1 MIQCNYNTNLKS
13 YNLSS
18 PMNCSSLASSSATTT
33 SSSSHQQHGTA
44 SDASSVYS
52 NSEASSLQ
60 NTLIQHTQKPQSR
73 LQQPQMNLNRF
84 GFKPASSA
92 AVSLQT
98 SKQVKNPTSP
108 LPDSIPAKKSL
119 TKLYIDESKQ
129 LETSKNQ
136 STDKSKRLESPS
148 RPMLKPPNS
157 VAISKQT
164 NNVRK
169 KTESPKELKNTEI
182 RKSGMKESSSVSSIS
197 STTSS
202 NLSSTNQSKTKS
214 VKTKSNLPN
223 PKTLLK
229 PPATTTT
236 TKIASPKPQFQ
247 SNLIKPPS
255 IAINNSNNQHKRRL
269 FNPYMPNPSISS
281 NVNNK
286 NLNANEST
294 NNSSKENTL
303 IINSAETII
312 KKTDGTS
319 MESNQNEIKKS
330 HKFKLYNNSSNSKTQ
345 MNVLKNL
352 KISKMPVKSYSLT
365 SNIAAPIS
373 KKSSSIQSPSKPQ
386 KTVDLESISQ
396 NNNRKQCQ
404 ESLTLNENLIKREDS
419 AYCSSTSS
427 TVSSQE
433 VEINKFPMNNMIQSK
448 SNSEFSSHEEQADEL
463 SNCAQ
468 LEKPQSP
475 ELNKINSIKIDDI
488 IVSQKFELESKDI
501 GTETVNNKN
510 EHEKPDETE
519 PDLIPSQDAKDD
531 QTSELISKNSNQHQ
545 PIGKQ
550 NSIKESIGELNQLMS
565 TSSIG
570 TNFTDDTNQKTNNI
584 KQRRTSSTSLTH
596 VSGSSSNGESLPMFR
611 PRSNLPPV
619 ENSEV
624 IELPIDEYRLLLQDL
639 QNTKTLLYKLFNQ
652 LREPSLNSFNNG
664 ENCDLQPD
672 ENQMTNSF
680 LGSFNGAIINDK
692 FDQSTQTD

>member
-164 NNVRK
+164 NNMRK

-365 SNIAAPIS
+365 SNIAAPTS

-433 VEINKFPMNNMIQSK
+433 VEINKFPMNN
-448 SNSEFSSHEEQADEL
+448 D
-463 SNCAQ
+463 
-468 LEKPQSP
+468 
-475 ELNKINSIKIDDI
+475 
-488 IVSQKFELESKDI
+488 
-501 GTETVNNKN
+501 
-510 EHEKPDETE
+510 
-519 PDLIPSQDAKDD
+519 
-531 QTSELISKNSNQHQ
+531 
-545 PIGKQ
+545 
-550 NSIKESIGELNQLMS
+550 SIKE
-565 TSSIG
+565 
-570 TNFTDDTNQKTNNI
+570 
-584 KQRRTSSTSLTH
+584 
-596 VSGSSSNGESLPMFR
+596 
-611 PRSNLPPV
+611 
-619 ENSEV
+619 
-624 IELPIDEYRLLLQDL
+624 
-639 QNTKTLLYKLFNQ
+639 
-652 LREPSLNSFNNG
+652 
-664 ENCDLQPD
+664 
-672 ENQMTNSF
+672 
-680 LGSFNGAIINDK
+680 
-692 FDQSTQTD
+692 